1 MNLPMDAQTPS
12 LRSIYKGIRASTIAL
27 MTLGII
33 VLSTQDTMAQRNART
48 TSANEVI
55 FGHGSETTSPSVSPT
70 VLEGLSYRNIGPF
83 RAGRSV
89 AVAGHDDQPYT
100 FYTGF
105 TGGGVYKTTDGGTT
119 WLNISDGYFKTGSV
133 GAIDVADSDPNVI
146 YVGMGETDIRGNM
159 SAGDGMYRSTDAG
172 KTWEWLGLGETRFI
186 GDIEIHPDNPDVVWV
201 AVMGK
206 LFGAVESDER
216 GVYKTTDGGKTWN
229 KVLFRDAKTGA
240 VDIAVD
246 PNNPRILFAA
256 MWEAYRT
263 PWEMSS
269 GGEGSGLFKSTDGG
283 ESWTEITQNP
293 GMPKGLVG
301 KIGVSVSPVN
311 SNRVFAIVENANGGG
326 LFRSE
331 DGGDSWRRVSADR
344 NLRQRAWYYSKVVA
358 DPGNEDVVYVLNV
371 GFWKSKDGGS
381 TFQSIRTPHSDHHDL
396 WIASNNPQRM
406 IVADDGGGQVSYNG
420 GEGWS
425 SYYTSATAQI
435 YQVVTDNQFPYMIY
449 GAQQDNST
457 FAIRSRTSGG
467 SIGERDWWPVA
478 GGESGYIAPD
488 PENPN
493 VTFGGSYGGYLNKYD
508 SHLDLSDRI
517 DVWPDNP
524 MGAGAKDT
532 KYRFQWTFPIVI
544 SPHDPDVLYATSQHV
559 HRSTDEGMSWETISP
574 DLTRNDSTKQDE
586 SGGPITK
593 DDTSVE
599 YYNTI
604 FTFVESPVTPGV
616 LWAGADD
623 GLIHISRDNGASW
636 TDVTPKGMPETMISI
651 IDASHHDA
659 GTAYVA
665 ATRYKF
671 GDFSP
676 MLYKTTNYG
685 ASWTEINNGI
695 PEMDFTRAIREDPNR
710 RGLLYAGTETGVYV
724 SFNAGDSWQPLQL
737 NLPAVPITDLAV
749 HKRDKDLIVATQG
762 RSFWILDDLPVLH
775 QLQEDVLAKEHHLFD
790 PEDPYLFGG
799 RSWGGSATA
808 GQNPQGGAVVYYHLA
823 QDVDDEI
830 TLEFIDM
837 REQVVQTYSS
847 KEDWSG
853 RTVRESALFHEDED
867 QGARGALAA
876 SAGLH
881 SFAWG
886 LDYPGVTNL
895 NGRQILW
902 GGSTAGP
909 RAVPGNYTVKMYVGG
924 ALVGEQ
930 EFEVKKDPR
939 LTEISQQDLVEQ
951 FELVQTINAKL
962 DSTHKA
968 INKIRSVREELREQ
982 MGTLGSDERSK
993 AIRERTQT
1001 MMKAMT
1007 EIEEALLQTKAEATQ
1022 DVLNFPIRLNNKLA
1036 ALKSTVA
1043 TGYGRPT
1050 AQQYEVYED
1059 LAAKTDV
1066 HLIRLQKIWDGEY
1079 TDILEE
1085 IENPVVPINK
1095 D

>member
-1 MNLPMDAQTPS
+1 MSASNAAFTLYLGRNIDP
-12 LRSIYKGIRASTIAL
+12 RAIL
-27 MTLGII
+27 MTFFVLLMTVFPII
-33 VLSTQDTMAQRNART
+33 DMNAQNRSRP
-48 TSANEVI
+48 SSGSEVI
-55 FGHGSETTSPSVSPT
+55 FGHGQEIENPNVNPAI
-70 VLEGLSYRNIGPF
+70 LGGLNYRNIGPF
-83 RAGRSV
+83 RGGRSV
-89 AVAGHDDQPYT
+89 AVAGHDDQPYIY
-100 FYTGF
+100 YTGF
-105 TGGGVYKTTDGGTT
+105 TGGGVYKTTDGGAT
-119 WLNISDGYFKTGSV
+119 WYNVSDGFFKTGSV

-172 KTWEWLGLGETRFI
+172 KTWTWLGLGETRFI
-186 GDIEIHPDNPDVVWV
+186 GDIEIHPENPDVAWV
-201 AVMGK
+201 AAMGK
-206 LFGAVESDER
+206 LFGPVESSER
-216 GVYKTTDGGKTWN
+216 GIYKTKDGGKTWN
-229 KVLFRDAKTGA
+229 KVLFKDAKTGA

-256 MWEAYRT
+256 MWEAYRS

-269 GGEGSGLFKSTDGG
+269 GGEGSGLYKSVDGG

-301 KIGVSVSPVN
+301 KIGVSVSPAN
-311 SNRVFAIVENANGGG
+311 SNRVFAIVENATGGG

-331 DGGDSWRRVSADR
+331 DGGNNWRRVSANR

-358 DPGNEDVVYVLNV
+358 DPVNEDVVYVLNV
-371 GFWKSKDGGS
+371 GFWKSKDGGVN
-381 TFQSIRTPHSDHHDL
+381 FDRIGTPHGDHHDL
-396 WIASNNPQRM
+396 WIATNNPERM
-406 IVADDGGGQVSYNG
+406 VVADDGGGQVTYNG

-508 SHLDLSDRI
+508 SELGLSDRI

-524 MGAGAKDT
+524 MGGGAKDA

-544 SPHDPDVLYATSQHV
+544 SPHNPNVLYATSQHV

-574 DLTRNDSTKQDE
+574 DLTRDDSKKQDE

-604 FTFVESPVTPGV
+604 FSFVESPIEPGL

-623 GLIHISRDNGASW
+623 GLIYVSRDNGQSW
-636 TDVTPKGMPETMISI
+636 ENVTPKDMPEAMISI
-651 IDASHHDA
+651 IDASHHAA
-659 GTAYVA
+659 GTAYMA

-685 ASWTEINNGI
+685 KSWAKIITGI
-695 PEMDFTRAIREDPNR
+695 PSMDFTRAIREDPNR
-710 RGLLYAGTETGVYV
+710 SGLLYAGTETGVYV
-724 SFNAGDSWQPLQL
+724 SFNAGERWQSLQL

-749 HKRDKDLIVATQG
+749 HKRDKDLIIATQG

-775 QLQEDVLAKEHHLFD
+775 QLQDDILADQHYLFD

-799 RSWGGSATA
+799 RSWGSSATA
-808 GQNPQGGAVVYYHLA
+808 GQNPQGGAVVYYYLA
-823 QDVDDEI
+823 GNEDQEI
-830 TLEFIDM
+830 KLEFVDM
-837 REQVVQTYSS
+837 REQVVQSYSS
-847 KEDWSG
+847 KEDVRG
-853 RTVRESALFHEDED
+853 RSVRESTLFYEDE
-867 QGARGALAA
+867 QQTFRGSLGDK
-876 SAGLH
+876 AGLH
-881 SFAWG
+881 SYVWG
-886 LDYPGVTNL
+886 LDYPGVTNIDGL
-895 NGRQILW
+895 QILW
-902 GGSTAGP
+902 AGSTAGP
-909 RAVPGNYTVKMYVGG
+909 RALPGTYTVRMYVGEG
-924 ALVGEQ
+924 LVGEQ

-939 LTEISQQDLVEQ
+939 LEQISQEDLVAQ

-968 INKIRSVREELREQ
+968 INKIRSVREEFREQ
-982 MGTLGSDERSK
+982 MGSLGTDETSKTLFERGQS
-993 AIRERTQT
+993 

-1007 EIEEALLQTKAEATQ
+1007 EIEEALVQTKAEATQ

-1050 AQQYEVYED
+1050 AQQYAVYDD
-1059 LAAKTDV
+1059 LASKTDA
-1066 HLIRLQKIWDGEY
+1066 HLMRLQKIWDGEY

-1085 IENPVVPINK
+1085 IERPVMPINN

>member
-1 MNLPMDAQTPS
+1 M
-12 LRSIYKGIRASTIAL
+12 
-27 MTLGII
+27 
-33 VLSTQDTMAQRNART
+33 
-48 TSANEVI
+48 
-55 FGHGSETTSPSVSPT
+55 
-70 VLEGLSYRNIGPF
+70 
-83 RAGRSV
+83 
-89 AVAGHDDQPYT
+89 AVAGHDDQPYIY
-100 FYTGF
+100 YTGF
-105 TGGGVYKTTDGGTT
+105 TGGGVYKTTDGGAT
-119 WLNISDGYFKTGSV
+119 WYNVSDGFFKTGSV

-172 KTWEWLGLGETRFI
+172 KTWTWLGLGETRFI
-186 GDIEIHPDNPDVVWV
+186 GDIEIHPENPDVAWV
-201 AVMGK
+201 AAMGK
-206 LFGAVESDER
+206 LFGPVESSER
-216 GVYKTTDGGKTWN
+216 GIYKTKDGGKTWN
-229 KVLFRDAKTGA
+229 KVLFKDAKTGA
-240 VDIAVD
+240 VDIAID

-256 MWEAYRT
+256 MWEAYRS

-269 GGEGSGLFKSTDGG
+269 GGEGSGLYKSVDGG

-311 SNRVFAIVENANGGG
+311 SNRVFAIVENATGGG

-331 DGGDSWRRVSADR
+331 DGGDNWRRVSANR

-358 DPGNEDVVYVLNV
+358 DPANEDVVYVLNV
-371 GFWKSKDGGS
+371 GFWKSKDGGVN
-381 TFQSIRTPHSDHHDL
+381 FDRIGTPHGDHHDL
-396 WIASNNPQRM
+396 WIATNNPERM
-406 IVADDGGGQVSYNG
+406 VVADDGGGQVTYNG
-420 GEGWS
+420 GERWS

-488 PENPN
+488 PENPS

-508 SHLDLSDRI
+508 SELGLSDRI

-524 MGAGAKDT
+524 MGGGAKDA

-544 SPHDPDVLYATSQHV
+544 SPHNPDVLYATSQHV

-574 DLTRNDSTKQDE
+574 DLTRNDSKKQDE

-604 FTFVESPVTPGV
+604 FSFVESPIEPGL

-623 GLIHISRDNGASW
+623 GLIHMSRDNGQSW
-636 TDVTPKGMPETMISI
+636 ENVTPKDMPEAMISI
-651 IDASHHDA
+651 IDASHHAA
-659 GTAYVA
+659 GTAYIA

-685 ASWTEINNGI
+685 KSWVKIITGI
-695 PEMDFTRAIREDPNR
+695 PSMDFTRAIREDPNR
-710 RGLLYAGTETGVYV
+710 SGLLYAGTETGVYV
-724 SFNAGDSWQPLQL
+724 SFNAGEQWQSLQL

-762 RSFWILDDLPVLH
+762 RSFWVLDDLAVLH
-775 QLQEDVLAKEHHLFD
+775 QLQDNMLANQHYLFD

-799 RSWGGSATA
+799 RSWGSSATA
-808 GQNPQGGAVVYYHLA
+808 GQNPQGGAVVYYYLA
-823 QDVDDEI
+823 ENEDQEI
-830 TLEFIDM
+830 KLEFVDM
-837 REQVVQTYSS
+837 REQVVQSYSS
-847 KEDWSG
+847 KEDVRG
-853 RTVRESALFHEDED
+853 RPVRESTLFHEDE
-867 QGARGALAA
+867 QQPLRGSLGDK
-876 SAGLH
+876 AGLH
-881 SFAWG
+881 SYVWG
-886 LDYPGVTNL
+886 LDYPGVTNID
-895 NGRQILW
+895 GRQILW
-902 GGSTAGP
+902 AGSTAGP
-909 RAVPGNYTVKMYVGG
+909 RALPGTYMVRMYVGDE
-924 ALVGEQ
+924 LVGEQ

-939 LTEISQQDLVEQ
+939 LEQISQEDLVEQ

-968 INKIRSVREELREQ
+968 INKIRSVREEFREQ
-982 MGTLGSDERSK
+982 MGSLGTDETSQTLLERAQS
-993 AIRERTQT
+993 

-1007 EIEEALLQTKAEATQ
+1007 EIEEALVQTKAEATQ

-1050 AQQYEVYED
+1050 DQQYAVYED
-1059 LAAKTDV
+1059 LASKTDV
-1066 HLIRLQKIWDGEY
+1066 HLLRLQKIWDGEY

-1085 IENPVVPINK
+1085 IENPIMPINN